1 MDDGG
6 LLMTVVGVL
15 QKKAYNILN
24 AVGFH
29 GG

>member
-15 QKKAYNILN
+15 QKKAHNILN
-24 AVGFH
+24 RGGFH
-29 GG
+29 GR